1 MVRLLFTVLCIPCFA
16 ADFSGTWRLVVGK
29 SDFGKA
35 NAPQGQ
41 EITVRQTGDVLAV
54 HSALTDHRGETKSSY
69 AIDATGKD
77 VENVIRGNRVVS
89 QAGWIGGV
97 LVVKSET
104 QVQNMS
110 IRTSDEWSLDADG
123 KTLMIAR
130 TAKAPQGELRQ
141 RFVYEKALAK
151 H

>member
-1 MVRLLFTVLCIPCFA
+1 MVRLLFALLTLPCFA
-16 ADFSGTWRLVVGK
+16 ADFSGTWKLVVAK

-35 NAPQGQ
+35 TAPQGQ
-41 EITVRQTGDVLAV
+41 EITVKQTGDILAV

-89 QAGWIGGV
+89 HAGWIGGV
-97 LVVKSET
+97 LIVKSET
-104 QVQNMS
+104 EVQNLS
-110 IRTSDEWSLDADG
+110 IRTSDEWQIDPDG
-123 KTLMIAR
+123 KTLTIAR
-130 TAKAPQGELRQ
+130 VAKSPQGELRQ

>member
-1 MVRLLFTVLCIPCFA
+1 MVRALIAILYIPCFA
-16 ADFSGTWRLVVGK
+16 ADFSGTWKLLPAK

-35 NAPQGQ
+35 TSPQGQ
-41 EITVRQTGDVLAV
+41 EITVRQTGDILAV

-89 QAGWIGGV
+89 HAGWIGGI
-97 LVVKSET
+97 LIVKSQTE
-104 QVQNMS
+104 VQNVS
-110 IRTSDEWSLDADG
+110 IRTSDEWELAADG
-123 KTLMIAR
+123 KTLTIAR
-130 TAKAPQGELRQ
+130 VAQSPQGELRQ

-151 H
+151 R

>member
-1 MVRLLFTVLCIPCFA
+1 MVRILIAILSLSCFA
-16 ADFSGTWRLVVGK
+16 VDFSGTWKLVPAK

-41 EITVRQTGDVLAV
+41 EITVRQTGDILAV

-77 VENVIRGNRVVS
+77 VENVIRGNRVLS
-89 QAGWIGGV
+89 QAAWIGSV
-97 LVVKSET
+97 LIVKSKTE
-104 QVQNMS
+104 VQNVA
-110 IRTSDEWSLDADG
+110 IRTSDEWQMDADG
-123 KTLMIAR
+123 KTLTIAR
-130 TAKAPQGELRQ
+130 VAQSPQGELRQ

>member
-1 MVRLLFTVLCIPCFA
+1 MVRLLIAILCLPCFA
-16 ADFSGTWRLVVGK
+16 VDFSGTWKLVLGK

-35 NAPQGQ
+35 NAPQSQ
-41 EITVRQTGDVLAV
+41 EITVRQTGDILAV

-89 QAGWIGGV
+89 HAGWFGGV

-104 QVQNMS
+104 EVQNLS
-110 IRTSDEWSLDADG
+110 IKTSDEWSLGADG
-123 KTLMIAR
+123 KTLTIAR
-130 TAKAPQGELRQ
+130 VAKSPQGELQQ